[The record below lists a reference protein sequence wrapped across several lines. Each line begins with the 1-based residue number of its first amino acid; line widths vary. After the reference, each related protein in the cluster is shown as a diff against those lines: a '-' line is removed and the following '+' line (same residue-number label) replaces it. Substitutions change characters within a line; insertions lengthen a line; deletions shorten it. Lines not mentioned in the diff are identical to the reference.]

1 MGATDELTA
10 KNKGASLV
18 LVVEDDPDFR
28 EMVCVTLAEAGY
40 LVAEAADGAE
50 ALQYL
55 VAAGTPEPNVIVL
68 DVQMPN
74 MSGPQLMKVMKSYH
88 RLQRIP
94 VIVTSALARSADV
107 GTDTT
112 WLPKPFEAARLIDLV
127 REMCAAT
134 KRRAGIMPD

>member
-1 MGATDELTA
+1 MGATNELTV
-10 KNKGASLV
+10 KKRPASLV

-28 EMVCVTLAEAGY
+28 EMVRVTLAGAGY
-40 LVAEAADGAE
+40 AVAEAADGAE
-50 ALQYL
+50 ALHYL

-74 MSGPQLMKVMKSYH
+74 MSGPELMKVMKSYH

-94 VIVTSALARSADV
+94 VIVTSALARSAEL
-107 GTDTT
+107 GTDAT

-134 KRRAGIMPD
+134 TPRPGKLPH